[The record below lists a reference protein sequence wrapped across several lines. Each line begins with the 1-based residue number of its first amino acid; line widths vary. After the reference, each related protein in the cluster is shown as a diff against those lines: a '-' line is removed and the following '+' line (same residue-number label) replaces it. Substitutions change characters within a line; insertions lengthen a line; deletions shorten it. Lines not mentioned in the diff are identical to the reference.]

1 MIKPVLKYCI
11 PIYLLLGYTTLVA
24 LRRGDVSVEVLLV
37 LLIPIAIIIV
47 LGLFFGVFIS
57 VLIKKPN
64 HESKFYWIGQLASIL
79 LVTAFFIYAWED
91 NNHKRSNAEENE
103 LTIRNVTD
111 SDSRP
116 FVLPA
121 FDSLK
126 LKFKS
131 PNDLHLNSVTSFV
144 NDDGLTVYFAY
155 NLIAD
160 HAKEYYSK
168 YKVENG
174 QARLVQFNL
183 DTRSTID
190 YLHVSRQQDALKD
203 TLKKY
208 EKIMK

>member
-11 PIYLLLGYTTLVA
+11 PIYLLLGYATLVV

-47 LGLFFGVFIS
+47 LGLLFGVFIS
-57 VLIKKPN
+57 VLIRKPN
-64 HESKFYWIGQLASIL
+64 HERKFYWIGQLASFML
-79 LVTAFFIYAWED
+79 ATTFFIYAWED
-91 NNHKRSNAEENE
+91 SQYKRSNAEENE

-111 SDSRP
+111 SISRP

-126 LKFKS
+126 LKFKN
-131 PNDLHLNSVTSFV
+131 PNDLKLNSVTSFA
-144 NDDGLTVYFAY
+144 NDDGFTVYFAY
-155 NLIAD
+155 NLVDNHI
-160 HAKEYYSK
+160 KEYYSR